1 MRMIFCINI
10 NNLFISPFFLE
21 GVLCVYGCGWG
32 SVKCVQGFCLSR
44 RNTGLQGSGQEQGWV
59 EQGVSGTWLHNHYHH
74 SWSSGQIRWPLS
86 ARRSESLL
94 STAEMGGI
102 FRLSQ
107 TPKENEQVGA
117 VSLPPCCPPQWSCF
131 QTQMRHSAS
140 SAPITQPGTRVRA
153 LSPVTGEDFTLMI
166 KLNSTI
172 IRSSDS

>member
-1 MRMIFCINI
+1 M
-10 NNLFISPFFLE
+10 
-21 GVLCVYGCGWG
+21 
-32 SVKCVQGFCLSR
+32 
-44 RNTGLQGSGQEQGWV
+44 

-74 SWSSGQIRWPLS
+74 PWSVGQIRWPLS